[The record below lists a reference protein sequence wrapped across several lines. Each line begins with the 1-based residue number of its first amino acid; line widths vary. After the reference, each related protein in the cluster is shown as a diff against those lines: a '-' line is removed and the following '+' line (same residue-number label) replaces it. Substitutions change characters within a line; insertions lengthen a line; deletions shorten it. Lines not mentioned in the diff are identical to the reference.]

1 MTKILYFITKRCSSN
16 RAPFFVFRNYAIP
29 KIKLIINGWILFL
42 AAEEGL
48 DCENDLYSRH

>member
-1 MTKILYFITKRCSSN
+1 MTKNSDFITRRCSSN
-16 RAPFFVFRNYAIP
+16 RASFFVFRNYAIP

-48 DCENDLYSRH
+48 DCENDLYSHH